1 MRKLEIHKKD
11 FIIYTIINIVALSVA
26 MIDLTVNGDSRVLSF
41 FPIITLGIF
50 IFLIVRFI
58 RIAIGNI
65 NVSENEEWFYNL
77 YNRGC
82 LIFLIG
88 MCLLKYFKQLE

>member
-50 IFLIVRFI
+50 IFLIVIFI

-82 LIFLIG
+82 VIFLIG
-88 MCLLKYFKQLE
+88 MCLFKIF

>member
-1 MRKLEIHKKD
+1 MRKLKIHKKD
-11 FIIYTIINIVALSVA
+11 FIIYTIINIVALLVA

-82 LIFLIG
+82 VIFLIG
-88 MCLLKYFKQLE
+88 MCLFKIFK

>member
-1 MRKLEIHKKD
+1 MRKLKIHKKD

-65 NVSENEEWFYNL
+65 NVNENEECFYNL

-88 MCLLKYFKQLE
+88 MCLFKIF

>member
-11 FIIYTIINIVALSVA
+11 FIIYTIINIVALLVA

-88 MCLLKYFKQLE
+88 MCLFKIF

>member
-65 NVSENEEWFYNL
+65 NASENEEWFYNL

-82 LIFLIG
+82 LIFLIV
-88 MCLLKYFKQLE
+88 MCLFKIF